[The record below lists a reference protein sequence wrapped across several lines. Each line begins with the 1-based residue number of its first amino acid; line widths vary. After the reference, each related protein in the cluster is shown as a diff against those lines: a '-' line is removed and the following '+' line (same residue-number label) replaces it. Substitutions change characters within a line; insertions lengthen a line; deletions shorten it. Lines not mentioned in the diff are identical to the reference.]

1 MSDEFKVYVIYKDG
15 KPYIKTG
22 IKTVYLKIGSARSV
36 ITTESQY
43 DAIKLYDSYCK
54 DNNINGD
61 WYDSLSKYERNKWLE
76 MAKSHYEVKVFT
88 EDKGQSL
95 NYNYKVYFVIMK
107 NVNKFGIT
115 SDYDNIENTANEIAY
130 NQLCIK
136 DLQREMTM
144 IDDEEYF
151 NELNERNKR
160 NFNNERKK
168 YEVKEVIGRKNINK
182 VFKELYD
189 MFGNPVINKL
199 DEKYKPLICGITYI

>member
-22 IKTVYLKIGSARSV
+22 RKTVYLKTGSARSV

-43 DAIKLYDSYCK
+43 DAIKLYDNYCK
-54 DNNINGD
+54 DNNINGN

-76 MAKSHYEVKVFT
+76 KAKSHYEVKVFT
-88 EDKGQSL
+88 EDKGQYL
-95 NYNYKVYFVIMK
+95 NYNDKVYFVIMK

-151 NELNERNKR
+151 NELSERNKR

-199 DEKYKPLICGITYI
+199 DEKYKPFVV

>member
-43 DAIKLYDSYCK
+43 DAIKLYNNYCK

-61 WYDSLSKYERNKWLE
+61 WYDLSDFERNKWLE
-76 MAKSHYEVKVFT
+76 KAKSHYEVKVFT

-95 NYNYKVYFVIMK
+95 NYNDKVYFVIMK

-130 NQLCIK
+130 NQLYIE
-136 DLQREMTM
+136 DLQREMTK

-151 NELNERNKR
+151 NEL
-160 NFNNERKK
+160 NERKK

-182 VFKELYD
+182 VFKELHD
-189 MFGNPVINKL
+189 MFGNRVINKL